1 MNRHQLLFIIGLTL
15 SCVITFAQTDT
26 SDEFVMPSQTFMRF
40 NKNLVNPTFSIFNS
54 YKSEYVAYH
63 RNQWFDYEES
73 PKTYMINYTGNN
85 YENSGYGLGVYQQ
98 EIGVWK
104 SFGAIANYAKGVHL
118 NDDTILSLGFNIV
131 YFNSGLNRGKI
142 ITGIADPYL
151 DQYENTNMLMLNPG
165 ISIQLGKV
173 NFGVYGD
180 NLVDYNFKNSALQ
193 TKFGEKT
200 ISSHLSY
207 LYGLE
212 NATNMF
218 ENSSITFLARGRY
231 IAMEDFDYSA
241 GLLYNVPRAGWAQA
255 SYSDYYGVSGGLGI
269 NISQKIAIG
278 YNYEKGLGDA
288 ITNLGATHELF
299 LALTLDSNEEFT
311 AYSKKPKVDKEAEA
325 ERLKNQTLEQEEIDR
340 FKENVYN
347 QTIVETNASIVKKL
361 EEFVLNVENDNINY
375 LLLPEKNTGIKKGYY
390 VIATIFKEKNKASKY
405 ISELKKKGLNKSGS
419 FKTSANQWNYV
430 YVERFDTYEAAK
442 KAYQTKFNNKYPET
456 MWILPIL

>member
-54 YKSEYVAYH
+54 YKSEYLAYH

-193 TKFGEKT
+193 TKFG
-200 ISSHLSY
+200 
-207 LYGLE
+207 
-212 NATNMF
+212 
-218 ENSSITFLARGRY
+218 
-231 IAMEDFDYSA
+231 
-241 GLLYNVPRAGWAQA
+241 
-255 SYSDYYGVSGGLGI
+255 
-269 NISQKIAIG
+269 
-278 YNYEKGLGDA
+278 
-288 ITNLGATHELF
+288 
-299 LALTLDSNEEFT
+299 
-311 AYSKKPKVDKEAEA
+311 
-325 ERLKNQTLEQEEIDR
+325 
-340 FKENVYN
+340 
-347 QTIVETNASIVKKL
+347 KKL
-361 EEFVLNVENDNINY
+361 FR
-375 LLLPEKNTGIKKGYY
+375 
-390 VIATIFKEKNKASKY
+390 VIY
-405 ISELKKKGLNKSGS
+405 RISM
-419 FKTSANQWNYV
+419 V
-430 YVERFDTYEAAK
+430 
-442 KAYQTKFNNKYPET
+442 
-456 MWILPIL
+456 